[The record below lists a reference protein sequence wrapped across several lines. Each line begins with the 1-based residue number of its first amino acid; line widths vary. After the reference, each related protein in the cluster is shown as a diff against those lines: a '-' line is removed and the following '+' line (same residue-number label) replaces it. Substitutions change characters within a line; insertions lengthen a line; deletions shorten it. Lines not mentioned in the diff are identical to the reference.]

1 MSPGGAPTGQASA
14 TMGCMR
20 LSHIPLRLATGLF
33 ILNSG
38 LGKRDLDPAHAERLH
53 GSAKG
58 AYPLLADLEPGQFAD
73 LLSKGEIALGAGLL
87 APFVPSGLAGA
98 ALAVF
103 SGSLLGMYLRTPA
116 LHKEGSV
123 APSPQG
129 VAIAKDVWM
138 FGIGLALVIDALTP
152 RRRRR
157 RYNVR
162 SLAR

>member
-1 MSPGGAPTGQASA
+1 MVL
-14 TMGCMR
+14 MR
-20 LSHIPLRLATGLF
+20 LSHIPLRLATGAF

-38 LGKRDLDPAHAERLH
+38 LGKRGIEQGHAEGLH

-58 AYPLLADLEPGQFAD
+58 AYPFLADVEPAQFAD
-73 LLSKGEIALGAGLL
+73 LLSKGEIVLGAGLL
-87 APFVPSGLAGA
+87 APFVPSGIAGA

-116 LHKEGSV
+116 LHKEGSF

-138 FGIGLALVIDALTP
+138 FGIGLALVIDSLTP

>member
-1 MSPGGAPTGQASA
+1 MVL
-14 TMGCMR
+14 MR
-20 LSHIPLRLATGLF
+20 LSHVPLRLATGAF

-38 LGKRDLDPAHAERLH
+38 LGKRGIEQGHAEGLH

-58 AYPLLADLEPGQFAD
+58 AYPFLADVEPAQFAD
-73 LLSKGEIALGAGLL
+73 LLSKGEIVLGAGLL
-87 APFVPSGLAGA
+87 APFVPSGIAGA
-98 ALAVF
+98 ALALF
-103 SGSLLGMYLRTPA
+103 SGSLLGMYVRTPA

-123 APSPQG
+123 LPSPQG

-138 FGIGLALVIDALTP
+138 FGIGLALVIDSLTP

>member
-1 MSPGGAPTGQASA
+1 MVA
-14 TMGCMR
+14 MR
-20 LSHIPLRLATGLF
+20 LSHIPLRLATGAF

-38 LGKRDLDPAHAERLH
+38 LGKRGIEQAHAEGLH

-58 AYPLLADLEPGQFAD
+58 AYPFLADMEAARFAD
-73 LLSKGEIALGAGLL
+73 LLSKGEIVLGAGLL

-116 LHKEGSV
+116 LHREGSIL
-123 APSPQG
+123 PSQQG

-138 FGIGLALVIDALTP
+138 FGIGLALVIDSLTP